1 MNINTTAFGPF
12 NERHLNRIKDTLD
25 KSLEEYPRI
34 LLLRIDLRLPDG
46 ENVDSSVITKFM
58 VSLKKQIE
66 SDLHR
71 KKMSGKRTFPCYL
84 RHIWVREFSQA
95 GKKHYHVALLINKD
109 NYAYPGNYKSIE
121 GMYTHNLAV
130 MIMEAWVRAL
140 NLEKEYNYQRYYS
153 LVHFPRHCSFHL
165 NRHNTDFVNQYK
177 LAMERLSY
185 FAKEYSKDYSDGQ
198 RNFGCSQY

>member
-1 MNINTTAFGPF
+1 MIINTATFGPF
-12 NERHLNRIKDTLD
+12 NERHISRIQDTLN
-25 KSLEEYPRI
+25 KALEEYPRI
-34 LLLRIDLRLPDG
+34 LLLRIDLRLPDD
-46 ENVDSSVITKFM
+46 EHVDSSVITKFI
-58 VSLKKQIE
+58 VSLKEQIK

-71 KKMSGKRTFPCYL
+71 KKMTGKRTFLCHL
-84 RHIWVREFSQA
+84 RHIWVREFSQS

-109 NYAYPGNYKSIE
+109 NYAYPGSYKSIE
-121 GMYTHNLAV
+121 GVYTHNLAV

-140 NLEKEYNYQRYYS
+140 SLEKEYNYQRYYS

-165 NRHNTDFVNQYK
+165 NRYSIEFVNQYK
-177 LAMERLSY
+177 SATERLSY